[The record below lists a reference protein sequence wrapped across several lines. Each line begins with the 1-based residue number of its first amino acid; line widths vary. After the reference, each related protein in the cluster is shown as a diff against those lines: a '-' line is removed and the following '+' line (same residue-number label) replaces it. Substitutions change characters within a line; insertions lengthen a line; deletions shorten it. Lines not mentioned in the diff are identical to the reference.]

1 MSLKTKLTSCII
13 AFMMIMSVLVVGVW
27 ALKTT
32 NFTVGGNITF
42 KTKGIQATITDAT
55 LTGATTTDNTTVGSA
70 TRCKDIIITENTTE
84 ENIEADYETWQG
96 LALQFSETTATLTF
110 TITNTKPE
118 TEDYPYMSVEV
129 SISHDSIENAD
140 IQVTNTNGGNKIYL
154 ASGASAEYT
163 ISFYLNDKT
172 ADASISGF
180 KVDFAMERMLTDPT
194 ESAIQ
199 LSYQAQ
205 NGKIPAYYYVNM
217 GKSGTTDL
225 RWRLVSFD
233 GVNAFKATKTTPPKM
248 YTPITGDSAYKNA
261 TFILQEGLT
270 LYKEFDVN
278 YTTNN
283 YAASPIRTYLRS
295 TGTGTM
301 YADYSMSGTV
311 WNKISQRTIG
321 DLHNDI
327 GWALSYD
334 GTTVPNEGGEATYA
348 PPTGTK
354 PNGIYDTTYTTSTSD
369 KLWLMSVKEIYTLVG
384 GGRVID
390 NTIPYTWSEE
400 VRENLIWRQNSTST
414 EDYGEYYWLR
424 SPNPGNSDYAFGV
437 DNYGAWSDDYVGY
450 AYAVRPAF
458 NLNF

>member
-13 AFMMIMSVLVVGVW
+13 AFMMIISVLVVGVW

-70 TRCKDIIITENTTE
+70 TRCKDITITDNTTE
-84 ENIEADYETWQG
+84 ENLASDYETWQG

-118 TEDYPYMSVEV
+118 TEDYPFMSVEV

-154 ASGASAEYT
+154 ASGASATYT

-180 KVDFAMERMLTDPT
+180 KVDFEMERMTTSPT
-194 ESAIQ
+194 ESTVQ
-199 LSYQAQ
+199 LSY
-205 NGKIPAYYYVNM
+205 NSTGNYYYVNM
-217 GKSGTTDL
+217 GTYNSSSL
-225 RWRLVSFD
+225 VWRLVSFD
-233 GVNAFKATKTTPPKM
+233 GVNPYTPTSATPPTM
-248 YTPITGDSAYKNA
+248 YTQLNSDGAYTNAVFLLQTYISSLSMCHDS
-261 TFILQEGLT
+261 
-270 LYKEFDVN
+270 D

-283 YAASPIRTYLRS
+283 YCDSEIRAYIKS

-301 YADYSMSGTV
+301 YANYSMSGTV
-311 WNKISQRTIG
+311 WNKIQARSIN
-321 DLHNDI
+321 DLHDDI
-327 GWALSYD
+327 GWNYYGNDSAY
-334 GTTVPNEGGEATYA
+334 ATNA
-348 PPTGTK
+348 
-354 PNGIYDTTYTTSTSD
+354 IYDTTPTTSSTSKTD
-369 KLWLMSVKEIYTLVG
+369 KLWLMSVKEVYTLLG
-384 GGRVID
+384 GGRVIN
-390 NTIPYTWSEE
+390 NTIPTDWSS
-400 VRENLIWRQNSTST
+400 VMENTAW
-414 EDYGEYYWLR
+414 DYYYWLR
-424 SPNPGNSDYAFGV
+424 SPYPYGSDYAFRVDDGGDWDYDGV
-437 DNYGAWSDDYVGY
+437 GSG
-450 AYAVRPAF
+450 YAVRPAF